1 MIDIRKTVNDQFLTF
16 LNRIGVKINE
26 NKLLLA
32 FSGGVDSVALALFLK
47 NNNID
52 FGLAHMN
59 FQLRGEDSEKDELF
73 AKEFAD
79 EIGVPIFIKKVDT
92 NKEVEENN
100 QSIQMVARKLR
111 YDWFQDILRENNYH
125 FIATAHHRSDH
136 LETILFN
143 LTKGTGIEGLHGILP
158 KRGNVVR
165 PLLFLS
171 KDEIIQ
177 IVEESK
183 WEWREDK
190 SNQSTKYARNKL
202 RHLVIP
208 VLKEINPSIEKT
220 IQLSSELFYQ
230 VEQNL
235 FYQLET
241 FKKRYIRESDQE
253 IAIDIREVQPIDEIL
268 LFYYLK
274 PYQFD
279 YVTVQNLFKNRHK
292 SSLVYYSANKVMAL
306 HTTQNDA
313 ILKEE
318 TKTIA
323 DFDVATNITMEEKE
337 FFHKN
342 IKLVVTERE
351 LVSFDDIEVG
361 DLFIPEI
368 FFPLTIRNVKK
379 GDRIKPFGMKSGS
392 KKVFDLLQD
401 EKIPQYLRSEILVL
415 ESKDGEILSVLDI
428 RNSESL
434 RIRNFPCKLMKISI
448 EKH

>member
-16 LNRIGVKINE
+16 LNRIGVQTHK

-32 FSGGVDSVALALFLK
+32 FSGGVDSVVLALLLK
-47 NNNID
+47 VNKVD
-52 FGLAHMN
+52 FALAHMN
-59 FQLRGEDSEKDELF
+59 FQLRGEDSEQDEQFARDF
-73 AKEFAD
+73 AKKMN
-79 EIGVPIFIKKVDT
+79 VPIFVKKVDT
-92 NKEVEENN
+92 AKKVEEDQ

-111 YDWFQDILRENNYH
+111 YDWFQYILKENNYD
-125 FIATAHHRSDH
+125 FIATAHHKSDH

-158 KRGNVVR
+158 KRGNIIR

-171 KDEIIQ
+171 KEEIIQ
-177 IVEESK
+177 IAQESK
-183 WEWREDK
+183 WEWREDQ

-208 VLKEINPSIEKT
+208 ILKEINPSVEKT
-220 IQLSSELFYQ
+220 IQLSSELFYK

-235 FYQLET
+235 FYQLEI
-241 FKKRYIRESDQE
+241 FKKKYVKESEEE
-253 IAIDIREVQPIDEIL
+253 ISITLRDIQSIDEIL

-279 YVTVQNLFKNRHK
+279 YNTVKDLYQNKDK
-292 SSLVYYSANKVMAL
+292 SSLVYYSTNKVMAL
-306 HTTQNDA
+306 YTTQNDT
-313 ILKEE
+313 ILKEV
-318 TKTIA
+318 A
-323 DFDVATNITMEEKE
+323 DHESDFSLATNITSEEKE
-337 FFHKN
+337 FFHKHN
-342 IKLVVTERE
+342 KVVVVEKQIHSVDE
-351 LVSFDDIEVG
+351 MSLDDIY
-361 DLFIPEI
+361 IPESL
-368 FFPLTIRNVKK
+368 FPLTIRNVKK
-379 GDRIKPFGMKSGS
+379 GDRIKPFGMRNGS

-415 ESKDGEILSVLDI
+415 ESKDGEILSVLGI

-434 RIRNFPCKLMKISI
+434 RITNFPCKLMMISI